1 MRVGGLPD
9 RHHPRSWG
17 GDMTYSEITRI
28 ARKGRL
34 PRYKR
39 MKKLEGCLRRLMTE
53 IIHRPPRT
61 TKARKLYEYK
71 FIHVAREIRD
81 LYK

>member
-1 MRVGGLPD
+1 M
-9 RHHPRSWG
+9 
-17 GDMTYSEITRI
+17 
-28 ARKGRL
+28 

-39 MKKLEGCLRRLMTE
+39 MGKLEGCLQRLMTE

-71 FIHVAREIRD
+71 FIHVAREIGD
-81 LYK
+81 LHKWEMRA

>member
-1 MRVGGLPD
+1 
-9 RHHPRSWG
+9 
-17 GDMTYSEITRI
+17 MTYKEITKI
-28 ARKGRL
+28 ARSGRM

-39 MKKLEGCLRRLMTE
+39 MRMREGCLRRFMTE

>member
-1 MRVGGLPD
+1 MSVPPAVMGGN
-9 RHHPRSWG
+9 
-17 GDMTYSEITRI
+17 MTYSEITRI

>member
-1 MRVGGLPD
+1 
-9 RHHPRSWG
+9 
-17 GDMTYSEITRI
+17 MTYEEITRI
-28 ARKGRL
+28 AKTVRQ

-39 MKKLEGCLRRLMTE
+39 MRKLEGCLRRLMTE
-53 IIHRPPRT
+53 ITHKPPRT

-71 FIHVAREIRD
+71 FIHVGREIRD

>member
-1 MRVGGLPD
+1 
-9 RHHPRSWG
+9 
-17 GDMTYSEITRI
+17 MTYREVTKI
-28 ARKGRL
+28 ARNGRM

-39 MKKLEGCLRRLMTE
+39 MRKLEGCLLRLMTE

-71 FIHVAREIRD
+71 LIHVAREIRD
-81 LYK
+81 LYKK